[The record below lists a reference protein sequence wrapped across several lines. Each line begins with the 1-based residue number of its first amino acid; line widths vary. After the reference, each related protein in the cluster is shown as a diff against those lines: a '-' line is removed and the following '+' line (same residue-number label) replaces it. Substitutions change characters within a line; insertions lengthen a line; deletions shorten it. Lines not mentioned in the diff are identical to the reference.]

1 MNGYRTLS
9 IIEGIIL
16 IILGF
21 IVISQPYESIFA
33 LSIFFAWML
42 IVLGVIEFINGF
54 SAPDPEYKWMF
65 MISGIV
71 VFFLGLLFLF
81 KNPAFGAE
89 VLVYLVIVWFLIISF
104 IQLITSIKTMS
115 GGWRV
120 FIIIVDI
127 YVMAVCIF
135 SLFSPYLAVELFVYI
150 IAINFF
156 FLGFT
161 KLFSPFGIVD
171 TKDE

>member
-9 IIEGIIL
+9 VIEGVIL

-21 IVISQPYESIFA
+21 IVISQPYASIFA

-42 IVLGVIEFINGF
+42 IVLGVIEFFNAF
-54 SAPDPEYKWMF
+54 SSPDEQYRWMF
-65 MISGIV
+65 MISGVV

-81 KNPAFGAE
+81 KNPAFGVE
-89 VLVYLVIVWFLIISF
+89 VLIYLVIVWFLIISL
-104 IQLITSIKTMS
+104 IQLITSVKLMS

-120 FIIIVDI
+120 FVIIIDI
-127 YVMAVCIF
+127 FVIAMCVF
-135 SLFSPYLAVELFVYI
+135 SLFSPYLAVELFIYI

-161 KLFSPFGIVD
+161 KLFSPLGLPNNY
-171 TKDE
+171 